1 MNEPQLLGPIFRP
14 SSSSKVIRGLWCL
27 VWFGS
32 MDALCYEWSFT
43 HVHPDVLLFM
53 LSKGQRRWI
62 CGLKVEAS
70 FTSMRIERRNSTF
83 YCLKIKTIMMCI
95 FYGVEW
101 QSVAISST
109 ISEPSN
115 KNVARC
121 HSHVMKLCALFCGQS
136 HIHHLGWWLHPDFTV
151 YLGPVISWA
160 FTASD
165 CLNILYGKLKAV
177 GTNEQTLWRNGD
189 LFRLIIFGFK
199 RKQKQKSNS

>member
-27 VWFGS
+27 VWKHGCLVLRMVIYTCSSGCTFVYAVQRPKKVDLWAEG
-32 MDALCYEWSFT
+32 WSF
-43 HVHPDVLLFM
+43 
-53 LSKGQRRWI
+53 
-62 CGLKVEAS
+62 

-121 HSHVMKLCALFCGQS
+121 HSHVMKFCALLCGQS
-136 HIHHLGWWLHPDFTV
+136 PIHHLGWWLHPDFTV

-160 FTASD
+160 FTASY
-165 CLNILYGKLKAV
+165 CFNILYGKLNAV
-177 GTNEQTLWRNGD
+177 DTNEQTLWRNGD